1 MHYYY
6 LFYPR
11 PNHRVNAWKKTSV
24 EINLTKGCG
33 HQVQF
38 PGRKISPVP
47 LVLRHYI
54 FLSAAHAQ
62 QKYGKRVRSTFEV
75 EQLGWRR
82 ANRENWG
89 HGQLILPPRSS
100 MKIVGT
106 VPSALD
112 ASEPQP
118 KHLFSFIEGGEE

>member
-11 PNHRVNAWKKTSV
+11 PNHRVNAWKKASV

-38 PGRKISPVP
+38 PGRKFSPVP

-82 ANRENWG
+82 ANRKNWG